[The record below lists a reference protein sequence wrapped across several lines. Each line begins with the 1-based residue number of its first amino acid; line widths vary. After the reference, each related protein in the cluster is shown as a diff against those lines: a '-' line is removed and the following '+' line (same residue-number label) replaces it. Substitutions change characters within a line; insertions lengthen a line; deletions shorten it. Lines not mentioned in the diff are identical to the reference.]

1 MTLQTQQG
9 RVKKKRARLI
19 ARFFVYQWNGRNID
33 INLGVSYHQYKEIN
47 IINTG
52 FANKDKFL

>member
-9 RVKKKRARLI
+9 CVKKKC
-19 ARFFVYQWNGRNID
+19 ARFFLYQWIGRNID
-33 INLGVSYHQYKEIN
+33 ISLGVSYHQYKEIN
-47 IINTG
+47 TG